1 MISAS
6 TDCTARLWTL
16 SGEQVGLF
24 GQEAGWQLDKRETWL
39 DRSRCI
45 AGSANEG
52 EAARTQTL
60 TLTLTLT
67 PTLSLARTRALALTL
82 TLP

>member
-52 EAARTQTL
+52 KAARTQTQ
-60 TLTLTLT
+60 TLT

>member
-1 MISAS
+1 M
-6 TDCTARLWTL
+6 
-16 SGEQVGLF
+16 GLF

-52 EAARTQTL
+52 KAARTQTR
-60 TLTLTLT
+60 TLTLPLT
-67 PTLSLARTRALALTL
+67 PTLTLARTRALALAL

>member
-1 MISAS
+1 M
-6 TDCTARLWTL
+6 
-16 SGEQVGLF
+16 GLF
-24 GQEAGWQLDKRETWL
+24 GQEAAWQLDKRETWL

-52 EAARTQTL
+52 KAARTQTR

-67 PTLSLARTRALALTL
+67 PTLTLARTRALALAL